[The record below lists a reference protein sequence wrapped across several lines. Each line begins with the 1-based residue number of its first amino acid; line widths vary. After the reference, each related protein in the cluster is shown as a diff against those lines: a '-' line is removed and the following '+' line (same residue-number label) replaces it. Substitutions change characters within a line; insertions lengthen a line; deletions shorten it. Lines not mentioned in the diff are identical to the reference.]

1 MNSDLLLLWL
11 INNPTLRAIRLKI
24 LYKDIWSQE
33 KRHKLGISHS
43 SRCTICDETE
53 SSIHQLFLCTNAIRI
68 WNTVFNCI
76 ETPLLAGGMTNQAIA
91 ELIQV
96 SNDLA
101 LEIVKSAIFKL
112 LIQIDR
118 SSKLDNASVLKNV
131 SYWICI
137 NLRAIS
143 KKNRNNKNLINRLED
158 LMRKLSSPPY

>member
-1 MNSDLLLLWL
+1 
-11 INNPTLRAIRLKI
+11 
-24 LYKDIWSQE
+24 
-33 KRHKLGISHS
+33 
-43 SRCTICDETE
+43 
-53 SSIHQLFLCTNAIRI
+53 
-68 WNTVFNCI
+68 
-76 ETPLLAGGMTNQAIA
+76 MTNQAIA

-158 LMRKLSSPPY
+158 LMRKLSSQPY

>member
-1 MNSDLLLLWL
+1 
-11 INNPTLRAIRLKI
+11 
-24 LYKDIWSQE
+24 
-33 KRHKLGISHS
+33 
-43 SRCTICDETE
+43 
-53 SSIHQLFLCTNAIRI
+53 
-68 WNTVFNCI
+68 
-76 ETPLLAGGMTNQAIA
+76 MTNQAIA